1 MVAKKKIEKI
11 EDAEVIVSKEVRDD
25 ENLAME
31 KVTKL
36 RTQITILIVL
46 FFINIVITFGV
57 FLYNEYNRT
66 EEINN
71 IQRELETLT
80 PRVTFEYI
88 KNELDDRD
96 REAQKKI
103 IILIDQEFKNLEKYF
118 QGKFK
123 SVSDIDD
130 SSKIIKLLKND
141 LSNLRLQF
149 DKKILEIKKISNKM
163 NEAFLSDEKGAIE
176 IQTFRDS
183 FDSSRK
189 QDFDILSK
197 RLDQIEKEFFY
208 LRNELLESKLSNNKK
223 PSKNLSVNLETFRE
237 LEESFVKT
245 ANTALKM
252 EAKRNIGGNIW
263 SRFLLTGKS
272 LFVFRSTEPKVG
284 DSLDAILSRAEHL
297 LSLGNFEG
305 CLNELDTLDPVS
317 LELFSEW
324 VEKITLLSNT
334 TN

>member
-1 MVAKKKIEKI
+1 MAKKKIEKI

-36 RTQITILIVL
+36 RTQLTILIVL

-80 PRVTFEYI
+80 TRVTFEYI

-103 IILIDQEFKNLEKYF
+103 IILIDQEFKNLEKNF

-123 SVSDIDD
+123 PVSDIGE
-130 SSKIIKLLKND
+130 SSKIIKLFKND

-305 CLNELDTLDPVS
+305 CLSELDTLDPVS

>member
-36 RTQITILIVL
+36 RTQLTILIVL
-46 FFINIVITFGV
+46 FFINIVITFGA
-57 FLYNEYNRT
+57 FLYNEYSRT
-66 EEINN
+66 EEIEN
-71 IQRELETLT
+71 IQLELETLT
-80 PRVTFEYI
+80 PRVTFKYI

-96 REAQKKI
+96 REAQKKT
-103 IILIDQEFKNLEKYF
+103 IILIDQEVKNLEKYF

-123 SVSDIDD
+123 SVSDIGD
-130 SSKIIKLLKND
+130 SSKIIKLFKND

-183 FDSSRK
+183 FDLSRK

-208 LRNELLESKLSNNKK
+208 LRKTLLESKLSNKKK
-223 PSKNLSVNLETFRE
+223 PSKNLTVNLETLRE

-245 ANTALKM
+245 AHTALKM

-272 LFVFRSTEPKVG
+272 LFVFRSTEPKAG

-297 LSLGNFEG
+297 LSLRNFEG

>member
-1 MVAKKKIEKI
+1 
-11 EDAEVIVSKEVRDD
+11 
-25 ENLAME
+25 
-31 KVTKL
+31 
-36 RTQITILIVL
+36 
-46 FFINIVITFGV
+46 
-57 FLYNEYNRT
+57 
-66 EEINN
+66 
-71 IQRELETLT
+71 
-80 PRVTFEYI
+80 
-88 KNELDDRD
+88 
-96 REAQKKI
+96 
-103 IILIDQEFKNLEKYF
+103 
-118 QGKFK
+118 
-123 SVSDIDD
+123 
-130 SSKIIKLLKND
+130 
-141 LSNLRLQF
+141 
-149 DKKILEIKKISNKM
+149 M

-208 LRNELLESKLSNNKK
+208 LRNTLLESKLSNKKK
-223 PSKNLSVNLETFRE
+223 PSKNLTVNLETLRE